1 MQLPHYGGSRVVM
14 TEIVCLQSHQHSS
27 PGPLE
32 HGGHCVLA
40 KGWGPGSPSVAWA
53 EGEGVAVGVYLKATG
68 PNHVPADQTGRGER
82 NTPRMELPAAGQVH
96 TIRQEPN
103 LIFVETQVEH
113 VAIVISFYQILQSQ
127 RKVTRCHPN
136 RLTPRTPHTEA
147 FLGWVGGRRC
157 WLLAREPPDILRA
170 GEDPKCQTWVPHA
183 TGEDQPSHLGD
194 SSHL

>member
-1 MQLPHYGGSRVVM
+1 
-14 TEIVCLQSHQHSS
+14 
-27 PGPLE
+27 
-32 HGGHCVLA
+32 
-40 KGWGPGSPSVAWA
+40 
-53 EGEGVAVGVYLKATG
+53 
-68 PNHVPADQTGRGER
+68 
-82 NTPRMELPAAGQVH
+82 MELPAAGQVH
-96 TIRQEPN
+96 TVRQEPN

-113 VAIVISFYQILQSQ
+113 VTTVISFYQILQSQ

-136 RLTPRTPHTEA
+136 RLPPRTPHTEA
-147 FLGWVGGRRC
+147 FLGRVGGRRC